1 MKSLLEESN
10 YRYLQELSILKYPI
24 LDDDTDSDK
33 DYLES
38 QREQFIQ
45 NYHKRNNRQFELIKE
60 HKLSDYKK
68 RVDIYESF
76 NDVGSPFKS

>member
-45 NYHKRNNRQFELIKE
+45 NYHKRNNRQFELIKV